1 MRWFEREFADYE
13 RSVAGEKGSS
23 LNQLNEIAERI
34 APGSD
39 GVVFLPYM
47 SGERSPIWN
56 PNAKAYSTDWT
67 FPRPR
72 AIWYVPVWKA

>member
-1 MRWFEREFADYE
+1 MRSR
-13 RSVAGEKGSS
+13 K
-23 LNQLNEIAERI
+23 I

-56 PNAKAYSTDWT
+56 PNAKGVFYGLDFAKTK
-67 FPRPR
+67 
-72 AIWYVPVWKA
+72 AHMYVPAWKAWHFP